1 MSDPQRLYDIGVID
15 IDEYCRR
22 LVLFRSEPVRDPV
35 PRFLKLDGAVGGE
48 STLLQKISEYGLPEE
63 RIGAVNIKINPGRG
77 KYSAVYRTGRG
88 SRQIGY
94 PGRFDSKTAAQ
105 VGVRYLVYA
114 INNEIERRN
123 EKALSAN

>member
-1 MSDPQRLYDIGVID
+1 MSDPQRIYDIGVID

-48 STLLQKISEYGLPEE
+48 STLLQKIREYGLPEE
-63 RIGAVNIKINPGRG
+63 RIGAVNIQVNPARGRYSVIYRIGRG
-77 KYSAVYRTGRG
+77 CK
-88 SRQIGY
+88 QIGY
-94 PGRFDSKTAAQ
+94 PGRFDTRMAAQ
-105 VGVRYLVYA
+105 VGVRYLVWA

-123 EKALSAN
+123 KCQM